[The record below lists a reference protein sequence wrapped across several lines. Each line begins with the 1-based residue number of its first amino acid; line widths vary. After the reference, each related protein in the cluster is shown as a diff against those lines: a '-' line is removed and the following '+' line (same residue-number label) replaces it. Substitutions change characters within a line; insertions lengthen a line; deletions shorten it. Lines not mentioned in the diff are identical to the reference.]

1 MNVVRTT
8 MATLAVLAAAT
19 AASAQSGGLTVK
31 VVDASD
37 QSPLPG
43 ATVVLTN
50 AIQLVAE
57 TVVQTD
63 VDGVVEFPILRPG
76 GGYIVQ
82 VTMPGYATVR
92 KDEIRVKISENQTL
106 VLPLGAEITETETI
120 TAKVDTVD
128 LEKNQTVTTFGDEFI
143 QDLPVQGRFYTN
155 ILTLAPGVSD
165 EDMDGNPNV
174 NGARERDFAAIV
186 GGVSNVD
193 PLTGLALTN
202 INYDS
207 IEEVEVITA
216 GAGVEFGR
224 AQGGFANIIEK
235 QGSNQFEGVFNFL
248 FRTSALDGNG
258 ASNVPENDIQDFEWI
273 QPAIQISGPIMRD
286 KLWYRLSHDW
296 RKIEVP
302 IQVGSGVEV
311 QTQEQT
317 TSSDMITWQA
327 SRRNKLAFSYLS
339 DPQTTDNI
347 GVNSTNPTETTYTV
361 HTEGPLYRLSWTA
374 PFSPRLLVDSL
385 MAYQDASL
393 EISPTT
399 NGIAN
404 TCVVGLPFLENAQ
417 CVDLVTGQTSGS
429 YNINWDDQR
438 QRFTVRTQASI
449 FGGRFWGSSH
459 QFTVGFDAENE
470 RYERTLDQR
479 PELTFFETS
488 NRNSGEVERVGLV
501 SARLTVPSVSTAE
514 ATGTNWA
521 VFFEDQLKPLP
532 NLTITV
538 AARYD
543 NEEINS
549 NGMLPFDPEAESI
562 AYLNQIRN
570 NPANPNAVLQN
581 AFTAYEDIGE
591 FINNLAVELGIS
603 RNEVLT
609 GLNSSVTRSTTWD
622 RRRRPENVDI
632 RNQNVSPYLAVSW
645 DPFKTAKTRFA
656 FSAGR
661 HYDKIFLA
669 IPLIELEPVTTDL
682 NFRAE
687 RVGGNWVVNGLCG
700 TSGACLR
707 PTANVSTVDRNLTTP
722 YQDEFTF
729 TVEREIAAETVL
741 AFRYLN
747 RKFEDQYQDIDL
759 NHIAGDY
766 GRCQLQISA
775 NTPPL
780 TNSPGLPTGLEDP
793 FTGEIY
799 NDTDPGN
806 GDGRVDDCVGR
817 FVDNPSGSGGEPVGG
832 LPIFDGFLVRPDGF
846 PDAYVQNPGWGE
858 IFVLGNFNTT
868 QYEAYTLEL
877 TRRQY
882 RNWQLSGSYTWAE
895 AVGDA
900 EDFQQL
906 LGDDRTIIGDE
917 YGYLSYDQRHAL
929 KVNATTLVPWAGGFR
944 FGTAL
949 GWFSGYPY
957 SIRRRDLSYD
967 SVPPEYVGIS
977 SAEARARLRYVT
989 GQRNDQRNESWWNI
1003 DLQMTKEFNLQGGV
1017 NMQLSVDVFNILND
1031 DPLRIF
1037 AQDNGFNAYV
1047 REFGREWQLGL
1058 RVAF

>member
-1 MNVVRTT
+1 MNVVRTA
-8 MATLAVLAAAT
+8 MATLVVLAAAT
-19 AASAQSGGLTVK
+19 AASAQSGALTVK

-50 AIQLVAE
+50 AVQLISE
-57 TVVQTD
+57 TVVQTNA
-63 VDGVVEFPILRPG
+63 DGVVEFPILRPG
-76 GGYIVQ
+76 GGYILQ
-82 VTMPGYATVR
+82 VTMPGYATQR
-92 KDEIRVKISENQTL
+92 KDEIRIKINDNQTIA
-106 VLPLGAEITETETI
+106 VALGSEITETETI
-120 TAKVDTVD
+120 TAKRDTVD
-128 LEKNQTVTTFGDEFI
+128 LEKSETSTAFGDEFI

-174 NGARERDFAAIV
+174 NGARERDFQAIV

-207 IEEVEVITA
+207 IEEVEVITS
-216 GAGVEFGR
+216 GAGVEYGR

-258 ASNVPENDIQDFEWI
+258 ASNVSEKEIGDFEWI
-273 QPAIQISGPIMRD
+273 QPAIQVSGPIMRD

-296 RKIEVP
+296 RKVEVP
-302 IQVGSGVEV
+302 IDVGSSVV
-311 QTQEQT
+311 IQTLEQT

-339 DPQTTDNI
+339 DPRTIDNI
-347 GVNSTNPTETTYTV
+347 GVDSNNPSETTYSV
-361 HTEGPLYRLSWTA
+361 HNEGPLYRLSWTA
-374 PFSPRLLVDSL
+374 PYSPRLLVDSL
-385 MAYQDASL
+385 LAYQDASL

-399 NGIAN
+399 SGIQN
-404 TCVVGLPFLENAQ
+404 NCISGLDFLENAQ
-417 CVDLVTGQTSGS
+417 CTDQETGQTSGS

-438 QRFTVRTQASI
+438 QRFTVRTQANI
-449 FGGRFWGSSH
+449 FGGRLWGSSH
-459 QFTVGFDAENE
+459 QFTLGFEGQNE
-470 RYERTLDQR
+470 RYARTLRQG
-479 PELTFFETS
+479 PEITFDEVS
-488 NRNSGEVERVGLV
+488 DNSSGEIERVGLV
-501 SARLTVPSVSTAE
+501 SVRLAVPSVSEAE

-521 VFFEDQLKPLP
+521 VFLEDQLKPLP

-549 NGMLPFDPEAESI
+549 SGMLPFDPEAESI
-562 AYLNQIRN
+562 DYLNQIQN

-581 AFTAYEDIGE
+581 AFTAYEDIGD
-591 FINNLAVELGIS
+591 FVNRLAVELGRS
-603 RNEVLT
+603 RDEVLIS
-609 GLNSSVTRSTTWD
+609 LSHSAQQSTRWD

-632 RNQNVSPYLAVSW
+632 RNQNISPYLAVSW

-669 IPLIELEPVTTDL
+669 IPLIELEPITTDL
-682 NFRAE
+682 NFRAQ
-687 RVGGNWVVNGLCG
+687 RVGSQWVVEELCG
-700 TSGACLR
+700 TSGACLN

-741 AFRYLN
+741 AFRYVN
-747 RKFEDQYQDIDL
+747 RHFEDQYQDIDL

-766 GRCQLQISA
+766 GRCQLQI
-775 NTPPL
+775 TPSIRPL
-780 TNSPGLPTGLEDP
+780 VPSPGTPTGLEDP
-793 FTGEIY
+793 FTGDIY
-799 NDTDPGN
+799 DDTDPGD
-806 GDGRVDDCVGR
+806 GDGRHDDCIGEL
-817 FVDNPSGSGGEPVGG
+817 VDNPDGGGGTPAGG
-832 LPIFDGFLVRPDGF
+832 LPLFDGFLIRPDGF
-846 PDAYVQNPGWGE
+846 PDAYIQNPGWGE

-868 QYEAYTLEL
+868 EFHSYTVEL

-882 RNWQLSGSYTWAE
+882 RNWQLNGSYTWSE

-917 YGYLSYDQRHAL
+917 HGYLSYDQRHAL

-957 SIRRRDLSYD
+957 SIRETNLSYD
-967 SVPPEYVGIS
+967 AVPPQYVGIS
-977 SAEARARLRYVT
+977 SAEPRSRLRYPT
-989 GQRNDQRNESWWNI
+989 HQRNDQRNESWWNI
-1003 DLQMTKEFNLQGGV
+1003 DLQATKEFNLKGGV

-1031 DPLRIF
+1031 DPLRVF
-1037 AQDNGFNAYV
+1037 TQDDGFNGYV
-1047 REFGREWQLGL
+1047 REFGREWQLGM